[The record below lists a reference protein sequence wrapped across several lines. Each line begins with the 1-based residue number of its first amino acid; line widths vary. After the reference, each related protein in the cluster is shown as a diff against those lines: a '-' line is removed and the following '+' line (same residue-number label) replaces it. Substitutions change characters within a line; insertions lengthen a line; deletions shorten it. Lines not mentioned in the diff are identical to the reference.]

1 MKNTIKKIGVL
12 LVAVIMLFASTVQTK
27 ASTYVGQI
35 SVKEGGFWIF
45 GRTTYTY
52 KLYYEGNINI
62 AVIAPNMLLTDSNH
76 HTYGKTPKTLN
87 GQVENAY
94 SYSTTVEFNN
104 STGAS
109 VGVSKLVSL
118 SAEKGYGIT
127 TGFSYS
133 KAYIKGVSFT
143 PDRYDKTGYYVIAG
157 GATCKKMTWQ
167 KYLGS
172 DKLDSKKGTF
182 YMPYGPKVT
191 YTMYSTDN
199 ASWKFY

>member
-1 MKNTIKKIGVL
+1 MKKRFKKIGVL
-12 LVAVIMLFASTVQTK
+12 VMAVIMLFAYSVPTM
-27 ASTYVGQI
+27 ASTYVGQV

-52 KLYYEGNINI
+52 KLYYEGNVDI
-62 AVIAPNMLLTDSNH
+62 AIIAADMLLTDSTK
-76 HTYGKTPKTLN
+76 HTYGKTPKTIY
-87 GQVENAY
+87 GEESKAY

-104 STGAS
+104 STGANI
-109 VGVSKLVSL
+109 GVSKLVSL
-118 SAEKGYGIT
+118 SAEKGYGVT
-127 TGFSYS
+127 TGISYTKS
-133 KAYIKGVSFT
+133 FMKGVSFT
-143 PDRYDKTGYYVIAG
+143 PDRYDKTGYYVVAG

-182 YMPYGPKVT
+182 YMPYGARVT

-199 ASWKFY
+199 ENWKFY